1 MNPRFARIVAGAS
14 IALPCA
20 SARAD
25 NWFASIGQYR
35 ADIVYQAGQQMLMV
49 LIAGIAA
56 ILVAVPVGIWLSRPG
71 NGRAAHLVMFTL
83 NAGQAVPKL
92 AILALAMS
100 VLGIGAKP
108 AILALWLATLLPIA
122 MNTYEG
128 IRAVPPAM
136 IEAAN
141 GIGMTQWQI
150 LRKVELPN
158 AMFVILAGVRTA
170 LAITVGTAPLAF
182 LVGGGGLG
190 ELIFTGI
197 DLNDF
202 PMLLAGAIPT
212 ALLAVATDLFVAQ
225 LQHWLVPRGVS
236 PQR

>member
-1 MNPRFARIVAGAS
+1 MNGRAARIATGSLTAVLS
-14 IALPCA
+14 A
-20 SARAD
+20 SAHAD

-49 LIAGIAA
+49 LIAGVAA
-56 ILVAVPVGIWLSRPG
+56 IVVAVPVGIWLSRPA
-71 NGRAAHLVMFTL
+71 NGRAAQFVMFAL

-100 VLGIGAKP
+100 AFGIGAKP

-128 IRAVPPAM
+128 IRAVPPAL

-202 PMLLAGAIPT
+202 SMLLAGAIPT